1 MEGDKVNTD
10 SGKER
15 KTLEHLVPAGQ
26 ESNLLS
32 KKQKRK
38 LPREGMYSEATKIY
52 SPVSRGF

>member
-1 MEGDKVNTD
+1 MEVNTD